1 MNIDATTPVLIHVL
15 SLDTVGGVEVL
26 YVNYLA
32 HALSRAKAVHFTSV
46 CGKPP
51 QKIFSDRFESMG
63 HVPFLEEHVWG
74 LRLPRF
80 LHPVVR
86 IRRSLVEGIVNPSF
100 WVFWNRIES
109 SPPPGKAIYYEHGGA
124 WNVAPTK
131 GRRKFFASCERIVA
145 NSEAAAIILKE
156 KWGVGAPIRVIPN
169 PLRPDLPVVDASRT
183 APLGP
188 TIRLGCIGR
197 LVPVKGIEIAIHAL
211 SILRRRGIDATLSIA
226 GAGPL
231 EAAARVLAERLGVTS
246 AVVWNGRQA
255 SVAPWYDSI
264 DILLVPSIREPLG
277 LVALEAA
284 ARAVPVIAAC
294 VDGLPEAVLD
304 GQTGLCLAP
313 TIPLSAAR
321 GLISEVSGLPDTV
334 VDPVSRR
341 LRAPL
346 VVDPSTYAD
355 AIELLIN
362 DPARYTLYSANAVV
376 HARNRS
382 GFASY
387 CNDLNEEFE
396 RSH

>member
-32 HALSRAKAVHFTSV
+32 DALSRAKAVHFTSV

-51 QKIFSDRFESMG
+51 QEFFAKRFASMG
-63 HVPFLEEHVWG
+63 HTPFLEEHVWG
-74 LRLPRF
+74 MRLPRF
-80 LHPVVR
+80 LRSVVR
-86 IRRSLVEGIVNPSF
+86 ICRSLVEGIVNPNA

-109 SPPPGKAIYYEHGGA
+109 RPPPGKAIYYEHGGA

-131 GRRKFFASCERIVA
+131 ARREFLASCERVIA
-145 NSEAAAIILKE
+145 NSEAAAVILKE
-156 KWGVGAPIRVIPN
+156 RWGVSQPIRVVPN
-169 PLRPDLPVVDASRT
+169 PLRPDLPVAAAARPALS
-183 APLGP
+183 GP
-188 TIRLGCIGR
+188 TVRLGCIGR
-197 LVPVKGIEIAIHAL
+197 LVPVKGFEVAIHAL
-211 SILRRRGIDATLSIA
+211 PILRGRGIDATLSIA

-231 EAAARVLAERLGVTS
+231 ERAARALADRLGI
-246 AVVWNGRQA
+246 ADALIWNGRQA
-255 SVAPWYDSI
+255 DVAPWYDSI

-284 ARAVPVIAAC
+284 ARAVPVIAAS

-304 GQTGLCLAP
+304 GRTGICLTP
-313 TIPLSAAR
+313 TLSISEAR
-321 GLISEVSGLPDTV
+321 GMLSDVSGLPDVV
-334 VDPVSRR
+334 VDPVSRQ

-346 VVDPSTYAD
+346 IVDPCAYAD

-362 DPARYTLYSANAVV
+362 DADRYTQYSANAVV

-382 GFASY
+382 DFASY
-387 CNDLNEEFE
+387 STALSEEFE
-396 RSH
+396 RSP